1 MAITL
6 DDVSCLLYIP
16 MTGKTIDHVPSLFDR
31 EAMKIP
37 MMTHL
42 GIPTYAEVAT
52 NKHKCQNGVGVVD
65 TLVSPIC

>member
-16 MTGKTIDHVPSLFDR
+16 MTGKIIDHVPSLFDR

-42 GIPTYAEVAT
+42 GIPTYAEAAT